1 MVDTMKKDLFS
12 SKKIRALAAVGAV
25 AAVSALPV
33 ASASASTPLLGSSSV
48 FATLQGTS
56 ILGQEVPVLG
66 TQGWYITLPVN
77 SQVVPQFVWNTIDF
91 TVTST
96 VTVGNE
102 KIAYLYVD
110 PHMTR

>member
-1 MVDTMKKDLFS
+1 MKKDLFS

-33 ASASASTPLLGSSSV
+33 ASASASTTPLLGSSTL

-56 ILGQEVPVLG
+56 ILGQEIPVLG

-77 SQVVPQFVWNTIDF
+77 SKVVPQFVWNLLDF
-91 TVTST
+91 TVSST
-96 VTVGNE
+96 VKVGNTE
-102 KIAYLYVD
+102 IVNLYVD
-110 PHMTR
+110 PHMSR

>member
-33 ASASASTPLLGSSSV
+33 ASASASLLGSSTL
-48 FATLQGTS
+48 FATAQGTS
-56 ILGQEVPVLG
+56 ILGQEIPVLG

-77 SQVVPQFVWNTIDF
+77 SEVVPQFVWNALDF
-91 TVTST
+91 TVSSS
-96 VTVGNE
+96 VTIGNE
-102 KIAYLYVD
+102 KIVYLYVD
-110 PHMTR
+110 PKMAR